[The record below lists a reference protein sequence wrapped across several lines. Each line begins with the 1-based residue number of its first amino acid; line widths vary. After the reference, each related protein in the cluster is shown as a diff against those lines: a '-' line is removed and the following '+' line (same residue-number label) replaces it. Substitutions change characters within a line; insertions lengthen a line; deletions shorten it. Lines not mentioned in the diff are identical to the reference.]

1 MLCGYHH
8 IFHYVMANTIL
19 YRLLNHTFHYDLGYV
34 NVFFMWIVEVCLIQ
48 LLKLITHLK
57 HACLDELWMHQ
68 NVKFDFTDTA
78 ALTGT

>member
-1 MLCGYHH
+1 
-8 IFHYVMANTIL
+8 
-19 YRLLNHTFHYDLGYV
+19 
-34 NVFFMWIVEVCLIQ
+34 MWIVEVCLIQ